1 MTKIIIRQLF
11 TKLLRLELKSYF
23 NRAKKLKNISI
34 SLNNF
39 LMTKEPIKELNY
51 PQDQDKLIS
60 TLE

>member
-11 TKLLRLELKSYF
+11 MKLLRLELKSYF

-51 PQDQDKLIS
+51 P
-60 TLE
+60 